1 MEKMPLIASYSFG
14 RIEIDHK
21 AYSNDIIILP
31 DGSIISPWWRKEGH
45 RLDVADLDKLISRQP
60 EIIIAGT
67 GASGLMKPA
76 IELQEF
82 LAQRSI
88 ELIAQPTGD
97 AVQTYNRL
105 SGTRKIGACF
115 HLTC

>member
-1 MEKMPLIASYSFG
+1 MPHIASYSFG
-14 RIEIDHK
+14 RMEIDGAVYGK
-21 AYSNDIIILP
+21 DIIILP
-31 DGSIISPWWRKEGH
+31 DGAVLSPWWRREGH
-45 RLDVADLDKLISRQP
+45 RLEIADIDRLVSADP
-60 EIIIAGT
+60 DIIVAGT

-76 IELQEF
+76 PDLAEF

-88 ELIAQPTGD
+88 EFIAQPTAE

-105 SGTRKIGACF
+105 FADRKTGACF